1 LDYSRRRI
9 IVYADIVESG
19 ALGFTREDATAL
31 RREGQMPEELIGKV
45 SAFFAN
51 PVVAGIDLSGT
62 LNAGDTVRVK
72 GHTTDLTF
80 SVASMQVNNVVV
92 VTAGSGV
99 SVGIKV
105 PDRCR
110 PGDEVFRVS

>member
-1 LDYSRRRI
+1 
-9 IVYADIVESG
+9 
-19 ALGFTREDATAL
+19 
-31 RREGQMPEELIGKV
+31 MPEELIGKV
-45 SAFFAN
+45 STFFAR

-80 SVASMQVNNVVV
+80 SVASMQIDNAAVP
-92 VTAGSGV
+92 TAGRGD

-110 PGDEVFRVS
+110 QGDAVFRVS